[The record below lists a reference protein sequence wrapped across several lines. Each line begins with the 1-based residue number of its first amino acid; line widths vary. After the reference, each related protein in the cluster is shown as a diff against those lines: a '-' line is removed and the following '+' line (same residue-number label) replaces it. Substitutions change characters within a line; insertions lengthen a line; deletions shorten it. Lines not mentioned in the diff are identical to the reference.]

1 MKLSLGSTS
10 TRTFMVIPAAVLL
23 EQAHRRR
30 PLRPR
35 WLPVMA
41 WGFLQYCYVGR
52 YRNRYGGGGPGLS
65 RPPERLL
72 SSGPYAVTRN
82 PMYLGHLI
90 FLAGLALFT
99 RSSVATLVAMAH
111 VPWFERRVRGDEENL
126 ERLFGDEY
134 REYRDRV
141 ARWLPWLS

>member
-65 RPPERLL
+65 LPPERLL
-72 SSGPYAVTRN
+72 SSGPYAVTRC

-90 FLAGLALFT
+90 FLAAPPLLCSPGPLLPPWSPWRMFPGSRGGCAET
-99 RSSVATLVAMAH
+99 RRTSSGCSETSI
-111 VPWFERRVRGDEENL
+111 E
-126 ERLFGDEY
+126 
-134 REYRDRV
+134 
-141 ARWLPWLS
+141 